1 MKLNRTLSTSL
12 TRCGWGTELAV
23 FGLFFGAISLS
34 AIAEAHHSFAMF
46 DFDKTV
52 SIDGTVKDFQW
63 TNPHVWI
70 DVMVDSPEGP
80 KQYGVEGFAIPV
92 LKGAGWTFNTLKPG
106 DKVTIVLN
114 PLRSGALGGSL
125 VSAKLP
131 DGKTLGTSRRTQ

>member
-1 MKLNRTLSTSL
+1 MKFNHTIATSLNRCA
-12 TRCGWGTELAV
+12 CGPRVALA
-23 FGLFFGAISLS
+23 LLLAGAVGLS
-34 AIAEAHHSFAMF
+34 AVAEAHHSFAMF
-46 DFDKTV
+46 NFDKTV

-70 DVMVDSPEGP
+70 DVIVESAEGP

-92 LKGAGWTFNTLKPG
+92 LKGAGWSFNTLKPG

-125 VSAKLP
+125 VSAALP
-131 DGKTLGTSRRTQ
+131 DGRILGTSRRTR